1 MYPEDGKDAEALLA
15 EADRRMYIE
24 KQKQP
29 SRKNRRLYPRMKCR
43 VTIELRPQDGEVPVL
58 GNLIDV
64 SLGGCYVETSA
75 LMPAG
80 SKLKVIFSIDDGR
93 LAGCRQRGANRSRVR
108 HCHQVQR
115 HESRGPRQDAQGSG
129 VRAQQHHVLRQP
141 LLLQADEDVKADVW
155 GGHSCPPLLT
165 LDFLIEFPGR

>member
-1 MYPEDGKDAEALLA
+1 VCSEDILSLSVGQALYPEDGKDAEALLA

-43 VTIELRPQDGEVPVL
+43 VTIELRPHDGEAPVL

-93 LAGCRQRGANRSRVR
+93 LQAAGSVVR
-108 HCHQVQR
+108 TD
-115 HESRGPRQDAQGSG
+115 PGSG
-129 VRAQQHHVLRQP
+129 IAIRFNDMNREDREKMHKVLEFVHNSTMFYDNRYFSK
-141 LLLQADEDVKADVW
+141 LLNQ
-155 GGHSCPPLLT
+155 
-165 LDFLIEFPGR
+165 